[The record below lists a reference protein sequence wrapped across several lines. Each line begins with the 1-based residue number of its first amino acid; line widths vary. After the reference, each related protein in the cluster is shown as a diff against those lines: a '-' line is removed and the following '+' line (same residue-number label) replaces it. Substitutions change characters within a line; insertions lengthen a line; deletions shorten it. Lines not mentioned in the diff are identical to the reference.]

1 MPRAA
6 VLLLAAAAGVAA
18 LAGCGGGTTTVT
30 VTAAAPATTAAP
42 PAATTTAGETT
53 TAPPATTPTG
63 ANLEACVELETNIRI
78 VSQLIAVSAQEVTHS
93 IHPQQLAKRT
103 GDTRRNLLLAASVL
117 QAIDTP
123 KTLLRARAELL
134 SGLREFAADFGRA
147 RQAVQRDDLP
157 AAAQAL
163 VDRPALA
170 KVTEAT
176 RAIDRACGG

>member
-1 MPRAA
+1 MSRAA
-6 VLLLAAAAGVAA
+6 VLLFAAAATAAA

-30 VTAAAPATTAAP
+30 VTAAAPTTTAAP
-42 PAATTTAGETT
+42 PAATTASTT

-103 GDTRRNLLLAASVL
+103 GDTRRNLLLAAGVL
-117 QAIDTP
+117 EAIDTP

-147 RQAVQRDDLP
+147 QQAVQRNDLP

>member
-6 VLLLAAAAGVAA
+6 VLLFAAAASVAA

-30 VTAAAPATTAAP
+30 LTAAAPATTAAP
-42 PAATTTAGETT
+42 PATTSGAT

-78 VSQLIAVSAQEVTHS
+78 VSQLVAVSAQEVTHS
-93 IHPQQLAKRT
+93 IHPEQLAKRT

-123 KTLLRARAELL
+123 GTLLRARGELL
-134 SGLREFAADFGRA
+134 SGLRDFAADFGRA
-147 RQAVQRDDLP
+147 PRAVQRNDLQ
-157 AAAQAL
+157 AASQAL

>member
-6 VLLLAAAAGVAA
+6 VLLLTAAAGAAA

-42 PAATTTAGETT
+42 PATTAGAT

-63 ANLEACVELETNIRI
+63 ANVEACVELETNIRI
-78 VSQLIAVSAQEVTHS
+78 VSQLVAVSAQGVTHS
-93 IHPQQLAKRT
+93 IHPEQLAKRT
-103 GDTRRNLLLAASVL
+103 GDTRRNLLLAAGVL

-123 KTLLRARAELL
+123 GPLLRARGELL
-134 SGLREFAADFGRA
+134 SGLRDFAADFGRA
-147 RQAVQRDDLP
+147 QRAVQRDDLQ
-157 AAAQAL
+157 AASHAL